1 MEQGLSQPGSLTFVL
16 KTRCPQRFSL
26 HVCFRGV
33 GILVL
38 SWCICSFCLLI
49 ALVFASLCSC
59 KTVSKQDLGGSP
71 AQSRLDQD
79 RGDVCQGSGLL
90 HFPSPVLGGPQAAVS
105 SCVGA
110 TCLKTMPVS
119 GLSFCSLKGLEGSSP
134 RRRLRMRGDDCESR
148 GWDRVSSPLR
158 GPVLGALRC
167 PSYLLW
173 TLRDC
178 PSGLLAS
185 SWFGQWEAPAGNVG
199 GRREIWVVIPGIS
212 PLGVSEGLSS
222 CLAAPSQSLCSDSG
236 SHSLP

>member
-158 GPVLGALRC
+158 GPVLGALLPFLPALDPQGLPQWVAGFQLVWPVGSTSRKC
-167 PSYLLW
+167 GREERDLGGYSWDLS
-173 TLRDC
+173 LR
-178 PSGLLAS
+178 GL
-185 SWFGQWEAPAGNVG
+185 
-199 GRREIWVVIPGIS
+199 
-212 PLGVSEGLSS
+212 
-222 CLAAPSQSLCSDSG
+222 
-236 SHSLP
+236 